1 MLGWNL
7 TDVEQFR
14 IAFLVDEEVEEY
26 KSQIES
32 ILLLQY
38 SEVQNGVEMLDQR
51 LDSVGLRCEFCRD
64 GGTWCFR
71 SITASIPLDV
81 TDSAL
86 SSGPETK

>member
-38 SEVQNGVEMLDQR
+38 SEVQNGVEMLD
-51 LDSVGLRCEFCRD
+51 EM
-64 GGTWCFR
+64 
-71 SITASIPLDV
+71 
-81 TDSAL
+81 AL
-86 SSGPETK
+86 